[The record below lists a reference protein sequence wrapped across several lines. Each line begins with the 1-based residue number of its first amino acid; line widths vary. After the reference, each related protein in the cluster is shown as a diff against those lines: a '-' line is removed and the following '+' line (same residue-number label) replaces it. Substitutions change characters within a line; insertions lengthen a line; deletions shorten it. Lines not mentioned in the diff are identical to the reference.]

1 MCDLSFCICSMTC
14 VLAETAYFGR
24 TYILE
29 GLYFLFAAI
38 SSALALRKKPSGTV
52 GRLGFTVITMF
63 HVTLGVSTQGVDCI
77 LLLKPFY
84 LDACH
89 C

>member
-1 MCDLSFCICSMTC
+1 MSICSLSFSVCSMTC
-14 VLAETAYFGR
+14 VPAEPACSGR

-38 SSALALRKKPSGTV
+38 SSALALRKKPAGTV

-63 HVTLGVSTQGVDCI
+63 HVTLAVSIQGD
-77 LLLKPFY
+77 
-84 LDACH
+84 
-89 C
+89 